1 MVLWLKRL
9 LRCVGVVPIYWGSE
23 SSKPLTPGENAV
35 IRFDNF
41 ASMKELIGMLLSL
54 LVMGWYWLCC
64 LITSFPDYIQELLI
78 DEEKYSKHLEWKQ
91 KPFRKEFLAEADHAL
106 STFICRLSDAY
117 ILGQTFYGAKKM
129 PKPT

>member
-35 IRFDNF
+35 IRFYNF

-54 LVMGWYWLCC
+54 LVMG
-64 LITSFPDYIQELLI
+64 
-78 DEEKYSKHLEWKQ
+78 
-91 KPFRKEFLAEADHAL
+91 
-106 STFICRLSDAY
+106 
-117 ILGQTFYGAKKM
+117 
-129 PKPT
+129 